1 MNVMH
6 SLYNFK
12 LIPHDLKNCV
22 KWGGECGCWQ
32 EVYGIY
38 CTLHLCF
45 VSTDVDVYFKMGVHM
60 CKCSVFHNSAFI
72 I

>member
-6 SLYNFK
+6 SLCNFK
-12 LIPHDLKNCV
+12 LIPHDLIICV
-22 KWGGECGCWQ
+22 KWGGGCWR

-38 CTLHLCF
+38 CTLYLCF
-45 VSTDVDVYFKMGVHM
+45 VSADVGVYFKMGIHI